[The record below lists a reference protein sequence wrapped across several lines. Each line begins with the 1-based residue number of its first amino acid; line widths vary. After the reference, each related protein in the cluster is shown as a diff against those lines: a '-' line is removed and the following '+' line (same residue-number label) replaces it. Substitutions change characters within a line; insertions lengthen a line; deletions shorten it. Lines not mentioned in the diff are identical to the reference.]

1 MASLPPPSRKALA
14 HRGSASGQAIFA
26 SLARAGSALLAL
38 ATAATLG
45 LLVLAVLRGPEV
57 LPGLAS
63 LRYNPG
69 TGELGLGGLAL
80 STSASLLLGGLLATP
95 LALFGALWLAELA
108 PPSVQRPLL
117 ALLDGAVAVP
127 SVVVGL
133 WVAVVGGAALE
144 RLGGPGGSGL
154 LSAALV
160 VAAMS
165 APTIA
170 RVAYAVFT
178 AVPDAL
184 REGAIALGAT
194 RWEAVRVAVL
204 PVATRGLVGAVVLGL
219 ARALGETIAISMV
232 VGGRPS
238 AAPTLR
244 GASGTLGSVLVDEYL
259 DAFRASHLATLS
271 AAALVLLALGA
282 ATHLGSRALVR
293 GLTRRPA

>member
-1 MASLPPPSRKALA
+1 MASLPPPSRRSLV
-14 HRGSASGQAIFA
+14 HGGSSSGQAIFA
-26 SLARAGSALLAL
+26 ALARAGSVLLAL
-38 ATAATLG
+38 AAALTLG
-45 LLVLAVLRGPEV
+45 LLALALLRAPEV
-57 LPGLAS
+57 LPELFS

-80 STSASLLLGGLLATP
+80 STSASLLLGGLVAAP
-95 LALFGALWLAELA
+95 IALLGALWLAELA
-108 PPSVQRPLL
+108 PAQLERPLL
-117 ALLDGAVAVP
+117 ALLDGAVAIP

-133 WVAVVGGAALE
+133 WVAVVGGAALA
-144 RLGGPGGSGL
+144 RLAGPGGSGL
-154 LSAALV
+154 LSASLV

-170 RVAYAVFT
+170 RVAHAVLT

-204 PVATRGLVGAVVLGL
+204 PVASRGLVGAVVLGL
-219 ARALGETIAISMV
+219 ARALGETIAIAMV

-238 AAPTLR
+238 AAPALW

-259 DAFRASHLATLS
+259 DAFRSAHLATLS

-293 GLTRRPA
+293 GLARRPA